1 MTHEIVR
8 KYFTNLHR
16 DDTEYTISC
25 PDEDS
30 SSIFSIDDVVHIIF
44 LSACGKVSGKSIL
57 NKIIQIA
64 IELNKNITLH
74 DISTIE
80 AGECKYSL
88 PHYSILSTGISWYN
102 KFHFVS
108 PQHLENVAYNEKIR
122 MLPLDEFM
130 VQAKTNYIESKLR
143 LFEFERSSLLELEK
157 TNDMTDFYY
166 EKYRDIITHST
177 ISHYIDDTIQQIM
190 DYELLNVDEFVH
202 TFNVDKKMPVS
213 DILNHIQ
220 IQRTCDKRF
229 RLVMNL
235 IDSSV
240 YLLQYNRHLKLT
252 LVVDAKASRK
262 RKVRKTKI
270 KKSYLKAFNM

>member
-8 KYFTNLHR
+8 KYFTNLQR

-25 PDEDS
+25 PKEDS

-80 AGECKYSL
+80 ADECKYSL
-88 PHYSILSTGISWYN
+88 AHYSILLTGISWYN

-108 PQHLENVAYNEKIR
+108 LQHAENVAYNETIR
-122 MLPLDEFM
+122 TLPLDEFM
-130 VQAKTNYIESKLR
+130 VQAKTKYIESKLR
-143 LFEFERSSLLELEK
+143 SFEFERSSLLELEK
-157 TNDMTDFYY
+157 TADVNDFYY
-166 EKYRDIITHST
+166 EKYMDIISHST
-177 ISHYIDDTIQQIM
+177 VSHYIDDTIRQIM
-190 DYELLNVDEFVH
+190 DYELLNVDEFIH
-202 TFNVDKKMPVS
+202 TFNVDKKMPVNEIIS
-213 DILNHIQ
+213 RIQ
-220 IQRTCDKRF
+220 LHRTCDKRF

-240 YLLQYNRHLKLT
+240 YLLHYNRHLMRT
-252 LVVDAKASRK
+252 IVVDAKASRK
-262 RKVRKTKI
+262 RTRKVRKTKI
-270 KKSYLKAFNM
+270 RKRR